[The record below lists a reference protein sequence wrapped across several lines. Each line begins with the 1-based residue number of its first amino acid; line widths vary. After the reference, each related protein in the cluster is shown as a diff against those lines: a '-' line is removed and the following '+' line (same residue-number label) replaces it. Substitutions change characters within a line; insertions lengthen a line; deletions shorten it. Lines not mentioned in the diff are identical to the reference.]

1 MVSFIR
7 ATELEDVTELL
18 WADGPTAVL
27 IAGGTDLLVRPGAFE
42 GRNLVVDISRLQA
55 LKGVGLDD
63 RGLLRIGASE
73 THQAVAEDPLI
84 RRKARLLGLACAAVG
99 SVQIR
104 NRGTLGGNLANAS
117 PAADSLPALVCL
129 DAQVNLVARG
139 RQRSVP
145 VAEFFQGPGQTVRE
159 MDEVIESV
167 RLPVR
172 TGRTLAFF
180 KKAGQRLGMCCSKA
194 TVALVARRHGDGRL
208 TQVRVA
214 MGAVAPT
221 VIEAPQAA
229 AVLEGQVLSP
239 EVIQLAAQ
247 ACVAAARPID
257 DIRSTEHYRRMVVG
271 ALLTEG
277 LLEALDHMQRLAKRR
292 KRRRRKGKR

>member
-7 ATELEDVTELL
+7 ASELDDVIELL

-42 GRNLVVDISRLQA
+42 GRNLVVDISRLEA
-55 LKGVGLDD
+55 LKGIGLDEQ
-63 RGLLRIGASE
+63 GLLRIGASE
-73 THQAVAEDPLI
+73 THQAIAEDPLI

-117 PAADSLPALVCL
+117 PAADSLPALACL
-129 DAQVNLVARG
+129 DAQVHLAARG

-145 VAEFFQGPGQTVRE
+145 LKEFFQGPGQTVRE

-172 TGRTLAFF
+172 KGRTLAFF

-221 VIEAPQAA
+221 VLEVPEAA
-229 AVLEGQVLSP
+229 AALEGQVLGP
-239 EVIQLAAQ
+239 QVIQLAAQ

-257 DIRSTEHYRRMVVG
+257 DIRSTERYRRQVVG

-277 LLEALDHMQRLAKRR
+277 LLEALEHIRQLAKR
-292 KRRRRKGKR
+292 RRRRKGRR